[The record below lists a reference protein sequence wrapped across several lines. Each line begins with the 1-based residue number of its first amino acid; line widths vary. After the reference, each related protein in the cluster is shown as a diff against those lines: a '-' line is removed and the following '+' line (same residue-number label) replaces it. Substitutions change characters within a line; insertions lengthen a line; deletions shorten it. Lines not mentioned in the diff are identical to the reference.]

1 MVEAYSMYTT
11 KVFGIKD
18 KTTSQKALSC
28 STISTFE
35 THLES
40 HSRRKKIN
48 PQHQGK
54 YLIDIF
60 NKLSQFIQV
69 STSPVSANRTEPG
82 SYKD

>member
-1 MVEAYSMYTT
+1 MFSCFGNGGMVWAYSMYTT

-40 HSRRKKIN
+40 HSWRKK
-48 PQHQGK
+48 
-54 YLIDIF
+54 LILNI
-60 NKLSQFIQV
+60 KA
-69 STSPVSANRTEPG
+69 SPVSAKQTEPG
-82 SYKD
+82 SNKD